1 MGVQKNVGLLKAKNE
16 QVTENLKMLIIEE
29 QKTRE
34 LAIGCLELPS
44 EVPLAAYK
52 FLILLITFLLST
64 PSARRFGIETIN
76 WSRILSKKS

>member
-34 LAIGCLELPS
+34 LAIGCLELLKLMPGYDKALKQLTDNT
-44 EVPLAAYK
+44 EDGHK
-52 FLILLITFLLST
+52 
-64 PSARRFGIETIN
+64 RD
-76 WSRILSKKS
+76 